1 LIKIQLLIL
10 AVYAALLCAGQALFK
25 LSAPADGL
33 REGVVKFLG
42 GLLQNPAFITG
53 CAIYAVSTFTW
64 VAILS
69 RLQLSYAYPFVIAIS
84 ILMTS
89 AVGIFLF
96 KEQLNFHKLAGITV
110 VMLGVFILS
119 KSNLQ

>member
-1 LIKIQLLIL
+1 M
-10 AVYAALLCAGQALFK
+10 YAALLCAGQVLFK

-33 REGVVKFLG
+33 RGGVLKFLG
-42 GLLQNPAFITG
+42 GLLQNPVFITG
-53 CAIYAVSTFTW
+53 CAIYAVSTLAW
-64 VAILS
+64 VAILA
-69 RLQLSYAYPFVIAIS
+69 RFQLSYAYPFVIAVS
-84 ILMTS
+84 ILLTS
-89 AVGIFLF
+89 SMGILIF